1 MPFLSEAASAIKSK
15 FGFQNHPS
23 EPLSMI
29 QNTPDLLKSA
39 AKNSLVQS
47 SVVRNI
53 NDWDEESVVGPSST
67 AVSSSRS
74 FELCEDP
81 SFWKDHN
88 VQVQY
93 LLQYKFARSNWS
105 FIMFW
110 LVLFKQ
116 IFNVFEF
123 VQKVLIRKFITAYNT
138 FCFSPNKGISLIDC
152 IGRICLIIFI
162 VLWLFVFFSSIKLV
176 RFNLV
181 FNFVSQV
188 VIRMRPLSN
197 TEISVQGHS
206 KCVKQESAQTI
217 TWTGPPESRFTFD
230 IVADETV
237 SQVCFS

>member
-53 NDWDEESVVGPSST
+53 KDWDEESVVGPSST

-88 VQVQY
+88 VQVHIQH
-93 LLQYKFARSNWS
+93 LLQYKFARSNRS
-105 FIMFW
+105 FII
-110 LVLFKQ
+110 LCVVLFKQ

-123 VQKVLIRKFITAYNT
+123 VQKVLIRKFITACNP

-162 VLWLFVFFSSIKLV
+162 GLWLFVFCFASI
-176 RFNLV
+176 
-181 FNFVSQV
+181 
-188 VIRMRPLSN
+188 
-197 TEISVQGHS
+197 
-206 KCVKQESAQTI
+206 
-217 TWTGPPESRFTFD
+217 
-230 IVADETV
+230 
-237 SQVCFS
+237 